1 MLTDNNPWA
10 YVCTSCLGAAQIC
23 WLSDLKYR
31 ARKSNQVA
39 DALSQWPVNPESSS
53 KSSDDDEKW
62 ETISYKMKLFDT
74 ISPSPMAE
82 YQKRSTQLSYVYE
95 CVADKSKPKLSEIHC
110 VRSKPICRLL
120 L

>member
-1 MLTDNNPWA
+1 M
-10 YVCTSCLGAAQIC
+10 
-23 WLSDLKYR
+23 
-31 ARKSNQVA
+31 A

-95 CVADKSKPKLSEIHC
+95 CVADKSKPKLSEYTVLGQNPFVGYYSNLTDYH
-110 VRSKPICRLL
+110 
-120 L
+120 